1 MFKDILLLGLYL
13 VQSYHDSYMALTHK
27 FFIYLGLQLLICWV
41 GIFDLSFF
49 TFCHTSQ
56 IILNNL
62 NMLTWCQQ
70 EKMKTLTLSTHTDHD
85 GCQNYVQHIVE
96 QAEENRVLETL
107 LLLLMIV
114 VMAIAERNKYER
126 KIVSVQQVV

>member
-1 MFKDILLLGLYL
+1 
-13 VQSYHDSYMALTHK
+13 
-27 FFIYLGLQLLICWV
+27 
-41 GIFDLSFF
+41 
-49 TFCHTSQ
+49 
-56 IILNNL
+56 
-62 NMLTWCQQ
+62 MLTWCQQ